1 MPMNC
6 VQPNHVGAD
15 VTIEYN
21 ISCGNIDP
29 TTLDYAPI
37 GSLRGKEF
45 NSEADTVDT
54 TSDSSAGQVRS
65 TLITYKS
72 GELSIDGVSTLDDG
86 TTQNQTALY
95 MHFWNERQPT
105 AWFRIT
111 YPDITIYAYMVISS
125 FNRSSPYDEVGT
137 FDMTASVTAT
147 GVASIQPVTIEP
159 TPVPVVSVTVSPGTA
174 TIDVG
179 NTTNLVASVVPMLA
193 NQSVTWSSATPATAT
208 VSATGVVTGVAI
220 GTVTITATSVADP
233 TKTDTCVVEVAV

>member
-6 VQPNHVGAD
+6 VQPNHVGTD
-15 VTIEYN
+15 VTVEFN

-45 NSEADTVDT
+45 NSSADTVDT

-65 TLITYKS
+65 TLITYKT
-72 GELSIDGVSTLDDG
+72 GEISLDGISALDDG

-95 MHFWNERQPT
+95 MHYWNEKQPT
-105 AWFRIT
+105 CWLRLT
-111 YPDITIYAYMVISS
+111 YPDITIYAYVVITA
-125 FNRSSPYDEVGT
+125 FNRSSPYDDVGS
-137 FDMTASVTAT
+137 FDMTASVTNT
-147 GVASIQPVTIEP
+147 GAASINPVTIEL

-174 TIDVG
+174 TIDIG
-179 NTTNLVASVVPMLA
+179 NTTNLVAVVAPMLA
-193 NQSVTWSSATPATAT
+193 SQSVTWSSATPATAT
-208 VSATGVVTGVAI
+208 VSPLGVVTGVAA

-233 TKTDTCVVEVAV
+233 TKTDTCVVEVTV

>member
-6 VQPNHVGAD
+6 VQPNHVGTD
-15 VTIEYN
+15 VTVEFN

-45 NSEADTVDT
+45 NSSADTVDT

-65 TLITYKS
+65 TLITYKT
-72 GELSIDGVSTLDDG
+72 GEISLDGISALDDG

-95 MHFWNERQPT
+95 MHYWNEKQPT
-105 AWFRIT
+105 CWLRLT
-111 YPDITIYAYMVISS
+111 YPDITIYGYVVITA
-125 FNRSSPYDEVGT
+125 FNRSSPYDDVGA
-137 FDMTASVTAT
+137 FDMTASVTNT
-147 GVASIQPVTIEP
+147 GSAAINPVTIEL

-174 TIDVG
+174 TIDIG
-179 NTTNLVASVVPMLA
+179 NTTNLVAVVAPMLA
-193 NQSVTWSSATPATAT
+193 SQSVTWSSATPATAT
-208 VSATGVVTGVAI
+208 VSPLGVVTGVAA

-233 TKTDTCVVEVAV
+233 TKTDTCVVEVTV

>member
-147 GVASIQPVTIEP
+147 GVAAIQPVTIEP

-233 TKTDTCVVEVAV
+233 TKTDTCVVEVTA

>member
-6 VQPNHVGAD
+6 VQPNHVGTD
-15 VTIEYN
+15 VTVEFN

-45 NSEADTVDT
+45 NSSADTVDT

-65 TLITYKS
+65 TLITYKT
-72 GELSIDGVSTLDDG
+72 GEISLDGISALDDG

-95 MHFWNERQPT
+95 MHYWNEKQPT
-105 AWFRIT
+105 CWLRLT
-111 YPDITIYAYMVISS
+111 YPDITIYAYVVITA
-125 FNRSSPYDEVGT
+125 FNRSSPYDDVGS
-137 FDMTASVTAT
+137 FDMTASVTNT
-147 GVASIQPVTIEP
+147 GAASINPVTIEL

-174 TIDVG
+174 TIDIG
-179 NTTNLVASVVPMLA
+179 NTTNLVAVVAPMLA
-193 NQSVTWSSATPATAT
+193 SQAVTWSSATPATAT
-208 VSATGVVTGVAI
+208 VSASGVVTGVAA

-233 TKTDTCVVEVAV
+233 TKTDTCVVEVTV